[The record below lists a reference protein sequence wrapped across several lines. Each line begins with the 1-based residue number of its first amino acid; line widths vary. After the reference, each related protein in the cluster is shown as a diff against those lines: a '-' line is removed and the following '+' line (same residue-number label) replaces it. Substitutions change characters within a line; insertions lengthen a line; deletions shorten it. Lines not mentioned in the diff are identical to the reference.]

1 MKTTTPT
8 MDSNDEEI
16 QKILQ
21 GAKAETRNKNNPPAQ
36 PVEEMDRQ
44 MFQLPKQLK
53 KDLKTRCA
61 QKDITIS
68 NWLTQLIQ
76 EALDREG
83 FGEK

>member
-1 MKTTTPT
+1 MKAQIPTTPN
-8 MDSNDEEI
+8 NDKLQE
-16 QKILQ
+16 ILQ
-21 GAKAETRNKNNPPAQ
+21 GAKAETRSK
-36 PVEEMDRQ
+36 PVPTSKEPTEEMDRQ

>member
-1 MKTTTPT
+1 M
-8 MDSNDEEI
+8 
-16 QKILQ
+16 Q